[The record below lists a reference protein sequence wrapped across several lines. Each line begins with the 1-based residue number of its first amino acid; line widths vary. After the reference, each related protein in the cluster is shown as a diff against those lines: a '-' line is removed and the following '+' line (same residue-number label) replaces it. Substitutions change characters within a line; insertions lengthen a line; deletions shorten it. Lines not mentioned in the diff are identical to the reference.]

1 MLSPLKT
8 NPFEQTARSSGSNF
22 PIMPSFDR
30 VSRGYTKKKKK
41 NTRTHTHTHRGEKGT
56 KKREEKFILK
66 WRCPRRCYTSNSGVL
81 VRGSTSE
88 FWLTASQ
95 LQKDRKRSGVE
106 REKRE
111 RGGGEERKEKS
122 GTRVS
127 IIVIPVRCGC
137 VLVYAG
143 ARADRDQC
151 TYAYTVRSRVWCVF
165 A

>member
-1 MLSPLKT
+1 MKT

-30 VSRGYTKKKKK
+30 VSRVVTVKK
-41 NTRTHTHTHRGEKGT
+41 NTHTHRGEKGT
-56 KKREEKFILK
+56 KKRKEKFILK

-88 FWLTASQ
+88 FWLAASQ

-111 RGGGEERKEKS
+111 RGGEGRKEKS

-127 IIVIPVRCGC
+127 IIVIPVRCVAVCGC
-137 VLVYAG
+137 VRRARGSVWIRVHYAV
-143 ARADRDQC
+143 
-151 TYAYTVRSRVWCVF
+151 TCVVCVCVGGRM
-165 A
+165 